1 MNKEYFDTDST
12 GYKKYSSQEDAEKRK
27 QVGKVRIKTFS
38 ISTDKYKKTQDKVET
53 VRYEIKD

>member
-12 GYKKYSSQEDAEKRK
+12 GSKKYFRQEDAEKRK
-27 QVGKVRIKTFS
+27 QVRKVRIKDFS

>member
-1 MNKEYFDTDST
+1 MNKKYFDTDST
-12 GYKKYSSQEDAEKRK
+12 GYKSHFKQEDAEKKK
-27 QVGKVRIKTFS
+27 QVGKVRIKELS